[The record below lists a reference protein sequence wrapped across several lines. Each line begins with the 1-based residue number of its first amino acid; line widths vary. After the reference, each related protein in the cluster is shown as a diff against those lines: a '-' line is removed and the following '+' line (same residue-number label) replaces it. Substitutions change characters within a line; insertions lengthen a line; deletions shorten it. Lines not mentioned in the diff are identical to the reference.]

1 MEVGNKV
8 RGKEEKSENN
18 PWAFGVRIWGP
29 SWFFFS
35 SKENRE
41 KEIAWIQNKVYSHWH
56 KYTHR
61 SLFMKYYFFHQK
73 KKHLQ
78 LWHFPWLRAGGRK
91 SQFSA
96 CFCYSLALLA
106 LEAFFFF
113 FFLFLGNQSSYSDLS
128 FYPLDKCP
136 SRLRYTLKIVTIVCN

>member
-113 FFLFLGNQSSYSDLS
+113 FSFFLVTS
-128 FYPLDKCP
+128 PV
-136 SRLRYTLKIVTIVCN
+136 TLTWAFIH